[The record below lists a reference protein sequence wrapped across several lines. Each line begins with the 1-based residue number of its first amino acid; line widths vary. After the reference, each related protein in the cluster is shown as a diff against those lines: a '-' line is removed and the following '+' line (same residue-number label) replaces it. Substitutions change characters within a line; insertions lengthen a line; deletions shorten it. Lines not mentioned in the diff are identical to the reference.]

1 MSLKK
6 HKGFTLIEILVALV
20 ILSSAVMILLGLQ
33 SSNTKRVQKAVYYH
47 KAVQL
52 LERKITELEIEWSK
66 TSILNLPDSDSGT
79 FEDEP
84 EFSWTL
90 QIQSIP
96 LPNPEQ
102 QLQEL
107 NVKNAAAAMLV
118 QSANQFLSQSIKEA
132 QLTIH
137 QKKGPNNSKYSLTTY
152 IVDYTQ
158 SISIGGL

>member
-1 MSLKK
+1 MVFNPATQKECKK
-6 HKGFTLIEILVALV
+6 LYITIKPFNFWNE
-20 ILSSAVMILLGLQ
+20 
-33 SSNTKRVQKAVYYH
+33 
-47 KAVQL
+47 
-52 LERKITELEIEWSK
+52 KITELEIEWSK